1 MGACATKPKADGAL
15 APAPEPEKKDVD
27 AAVAVLDAVDPQKTV
42 EVKAVEVS
50 GEGDQ
55 SDKGKEVVD
64 VDDDKVDD
72 QSVKRRSLSNLFKE
86 VLFIF
91 RIILRFGFYFF
102 GDFRFL
108 ISFELKSNVCLLSV
122 N

>member
-27 AAVAVLDAVDPQKTV
+27 AVVDAVEPEKTV
-42 EVKAVEVS
+42 EVPAVEVS

-55 SDKGKEVVD
+55 GDKGKEVVD

-86 VLFIF
+86 VLFI
-91 RIILRFGFYFF
+91 
-102 GDFRFL
+102 
-108 ISFELKSNVCLLSV
+108 S
-122 N
+122 